1 MIVETV
7 FALLL
12 IADNKIIE
20 HRIQDNLSQCLKGK
34 RYAMRDKKSGDRV
47 QYQCIKSKAN
57 IEIYMGEKKNNFIN
71 IRMIEKLMTLL
82 VGILLALAGWT
93 LTRTFDLSTNQAVQ
107 LDKVSKLERQV
118 EKLEDQMDR
127 MMNMDK
133 EIMDQHE
140 KLFKKLENS
149 NTGYSYN

>member
-20 HRIQDNLSQCLKGK
+20 HRIQDSLSQCLKGK

-57 IEIYMGEKKNNFIN
+57 IEIYMGEKKTTS
-71 IRMIEKLMTLL
+71 L
-82 VGILLALAGWT
+82 IL
-93 LTRTFDLSTNQAVQ
+93 
-107 LDKVSKLERQV
+107 E
-118 EKLEDQMDR
+118 
-127 MMNMDK
+127 
-133 EIMDQHE
+133 
-140 KLFKKLENS
+140 
-149 NTGYSYN
+149 